1 MRSFM
6 SFAVY
11 HRSYSKSSLFIPPTY
26 TTPFYMHHGEDWDH
40 LVFPQLPTCLYSSTA
55 SLFSEGD
62 AHLLFSANLSF
73 GLLLHPSL
81 LSYYWLLALPP
92 QLFIL
97 KIYKYRKF
105 GRIVKWYNIYTY
117 HLDWIIF
124 NTLPFVYV
132 CICFYCI
139 CIDI

>member
-1 MRSFM
+1 M
-6 SFAVY
+6 SCRLPPQLFQIFTL
-11 HRSYSKSSLFIPPTY
+11 HTSNLHYS
-26 TTPFYMHHGEDWDH
+26 PFYMHHGEDWDH

-55 SLFSEGD
+55 SFFSESD
-62 AHLLFSANLSF
+62 AHLLFSANLF
-73 GLLLHPSL
+73 WAVD
-81 LSYYWLLALPP
+81 YYTYLCFLTTDFWLFPP
-92 QLFIL
+92 LQLFIL

-139 CIDI
+139 CIDL